1 MDSEKVKEE
10 VWRYIEENAEG
21 FVEIARKIWEN
32 PELGLQERFASDLQT
47 RVLEEN
53 GFRIKR
59 DIGGMPTAF
68 IAEYG
73 SGRPIIGVLGEYDAL
88 PGLSQKAKAQ
98 REPVRE
104 GAPGHGCGH
113 NLLGTAGV
121 AAAIA
126 VKKLMEEGKISGTLR
141 YYGCPAEET
150 LVGKVYMARE
160 GVYNDLDAVITWH
173 PMLLNAAWTSS
184 SLAMI
189 SVRFEF
195 KGIPAHAAASPEMG
209 RSALDAAELMN
220 VGANYLREHVP
231 EKVRIHYSILYGG
244 KEPNI
249 VPDKAVVWYYIRAPD
264 PVLVEEVFER
274 MKKIAQGAAYRN
286 CFGFHIGLY

>member
-126 VKKLMEEGKISGTLR
+126 VKKLMEE
-141 YYGCPAEET
+141 
-150 LVGKVYMARE
+150 
-160 GVYNDLDAVITWH
+160 
-173 PMLLNAAWTSS
+173 
-184 SLAMI
+184 
-189 SVRFEF
+189 
-195 KGIPAHAAASPEMG
+195 
-209 RSALDAAELMN
+209 
-220 VGANYLREHVP
+220 
-231 EKVRIHYSILYGG
+231 
-244 KEPNI
+244 
-249 VPDKAVVWYYIRAPD
+249 
-264 PVLVEEVFER
+264 
-274 MKKIAQGAAYRN
+274 
-286 CFGFHIGLY
+286 